1 MKCFFCDIQS
11 STDDKRITETD
22 SFFSRFDDFPV
33 SPGHAAIVP
42 KKHVGSFFQ
51 LTKPELQELYD
62 LLRQTK
68 LLIDREHHPDG
79 YNVGLNEGTAA
90 GQTIAHVHVHLI
102 PRYAGDVAD
111 PRGGIR
117 NIIPMA
123 GDYHKEAEKIGR
135 GEYLNE
141 GKV

>member
-33 SPGHAAIVP
+33 SPGHAVIVP

-51 LTKPELQELYD
+51 LTKPELKELYD

-68 LLIDREHHPDG
+68 LLIDREHRPDG

-111 PRGGIR
+111 PAGGIR

-123 GDYHKEAEKIGR
+123 GNYNKEAEKIGC
-135 GEYLNE
+135 GEYLNG